1 MREEILRLRTEAEK
15 ALREAEDH
23 QSLEAVRIRY
33 LGKRGELT
41 QLLRQLGSLDPQD
54 RPVIGSLV
62 NEARDALEKSLQERR
77 RALDEAALEARLQ
90 QEAVDVTLP
99 GRGPLRGRLHP
110 VTQVIQEVQRV
121 AVGLGFRVAE
131 GPEIETDYYNFEALN
146 VPPDHPARDMQDTF
160 YVKGGY
166 LLRTQTS
173 PVQIRVMEAQEPPIR
188 IIAPGRVYRVDADVT
203 HSPMF
208 HQIEGLYVDRR
219 VTFAD
224 LKGTLATL
232 ARELFGRDRAVRF
245 RPSYFPFT
253 EPSAEMDIQCIICN
267 GEGCRSCGYEGWLE
281 ILGSGMVHPRVLE
294 YGGFDPKVYSGFAFG
309 LGVDRI
315 AITKYG
321 IDDIRHFYTS
331 DVRFLRQFA
340 RM

>member
-62 NEARDALEKSLQERR
+62 NEARDTLEKSLQERR

-121 AVGLGFRVAE
+121 AVGLGFQVGGRAGDRDGLLQLRSPQRAPRPP
-131 GPEIETDYYNFEALN
+131 GPGHAGHVLRHRRLFAAHPDIPCANPGDGSPGTAYPHHRAWPGVPGRCGRHPLTH
-146 VPPDHPARDMQDTF
+146 VPP
-160 YVKGGY
+160 
-166 LLRTQTS
+166 
-173 PVQIRVMEAQEPPIR
+173 
-188 IIAPGRVYRVDADVT
+188 
-203 HSPMF
+203 
-208 HQIEGLYVDRR
+208 
-219 VTFAD
+219 
-224 LKGTLATL
+224 
-232 ARELFGRDRAVRF
+232 
-245 RPSYFPFT
+245 
-253 EPSAEMDIQCIICN
+253 N
-267 GEGCRSCGYEGWLE
+267 
-281 ILGSGMVHPRVLE
+281 
-294 YGGFDPKVYSGFAFG
+294 
-309 LGVDRI
+309 
-315 AITKYG
+315 
-321 IDDIRHFYTS
+321 
-331 DVRFLRQFA
+331 
-340 RM
+340 